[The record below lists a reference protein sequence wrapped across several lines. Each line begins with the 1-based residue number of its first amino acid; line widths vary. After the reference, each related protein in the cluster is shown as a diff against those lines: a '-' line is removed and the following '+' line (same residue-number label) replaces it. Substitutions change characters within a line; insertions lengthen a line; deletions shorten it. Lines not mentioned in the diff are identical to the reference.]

1 MYRAVP
7 WPTNIS
13 VQELYQKLCT
23 VQCQDPL
30 TSAHNSCTSNYIL
43 YNART
48 LWHLCTTAV
57 SETTYCTMPGPT
69 DICVRQLYQKTTYCT
84 MPGPSDICVQ
94 QLYQKLCPV
103 HCHDPLTSV
112 YNSCTR
118 NYVPYSARTLW
129 HLCTRAVPETMY
141 HIVPGPTGIC
151 IQHLYQKLHTI
162 QCQDPLTLCTTG
174 VPETM
179 YRAVPGPSDICVQEL
194 YQKLHTVQCQDPL
207 TTVYNSCTRN
217 YLPCNART
225 HWYLCTTAVPST
237 DSPYHACFPIG
248 NSLLAKVYM
257 SLKLIFSYTSW
268 IIMPLW
274 CDVYCISITLRNMDL
289 SCDSTRHMA
298 HCMFRAAIQLL
309 SDSSCTAFVSLMKW
323 APSMLVNMY
332 FFVGRF
338 IDYKRKSAHLCFR
351 VKNLVNCKGWE
362 MQLARHILT

>member
-1 MYRAVP
+1 MYCTMPGSAD
-7 WPTNIS
+7 ICA
-13 VQELYQKLCT
+13 QQLYQQLHT

-30 TSAHNSCTSNYIL
+30 TSVYNSCIRNYVLYDARTHWHLRTTTVPENYIL

-57 SETTYCTMPGPT
+57 PETMSCTVP
-69 DICVRQLYQKTTYCT
+69 R
-84 MPGPSDICVQ
+84 PSDICVQ

-103 HCHDPLTSV
+103 QCQDPLTSV
-112 YNSCTR
+112 YKSCTR
-118 NYVPYSARTLW
+118 NYVPYCARTHW
-129 HLCTRAVPETMY
+129 HLHTASVPETTY
-141 HIVPGPTGIC
+141 
-151 IQHLYQKLHTI
+151 I